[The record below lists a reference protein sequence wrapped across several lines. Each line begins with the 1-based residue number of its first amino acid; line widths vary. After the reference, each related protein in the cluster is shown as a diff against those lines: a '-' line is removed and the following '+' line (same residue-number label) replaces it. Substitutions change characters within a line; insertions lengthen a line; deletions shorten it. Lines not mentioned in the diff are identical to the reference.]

1 MMDMQKPYE
10 QYRQTQ
16 IGTANQGTLIVMLYD
31 AALKK
36 LRLACSNIEQKKF
49 DEVNTCL
56 IRAQEIVTEL
66 NVTLNMDAGDI
77 AQNLRSIYV
86 FSNMQLI
93 EANMKKDIRMIRDV
107 MDILATLK
115 EAWEEI
121 SKKTA
126 PIPTAGGIDHGV

>member
-1 MMDMQKPYE
+1 MSMQNPYE

-16 IGTANQGTLIVMLYD
+16 VGTANQGTLILMLYD
-31 AALKK
+31 AVLKN
-36 LRLACSNIEQKKF
+36 LRLACSAIERKKF
-49 DEVNTCL
+49 GEANTCL

-86 FSNMQLI
+86 FSHMHLI
-93 EANMKKDIRMIRDV
+93 QANIKKDVSMIHDV
-107 MDILATLK
+107 VDILSTLK

-121 SKKTA
+121 VKKAA
-126 PIPTAGGIDHGV
+126 PTIIPGGIDHGV